1 MCVLNLLE
9 YAQLVAVSAAGWGV
23 GRDEGTELLLPAL
36 RPCSGRRLVSA
47 FWVTVCHFLGLS
59 SHRTVLLVLGSPLKM
74 RSRVLLYFYFHLF
87 LFFAMLLILFS
98 CAVPYSP

>member
-9 YAQLVAVSAAGWGV
+9 YARLVAVSAAGWGV

-59 SHRTVLLVLGSPLKM
+59 SHRTVLLVLGSLKM

-98 CAVPYSP
+98 CPVPYSP